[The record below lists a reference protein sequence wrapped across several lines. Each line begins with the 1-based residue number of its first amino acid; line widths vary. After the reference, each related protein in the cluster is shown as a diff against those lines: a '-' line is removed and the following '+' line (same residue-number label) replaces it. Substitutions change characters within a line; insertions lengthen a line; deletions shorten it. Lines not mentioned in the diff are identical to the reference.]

1 MLSIDTW
8 RSLLICA
15 VVLLG
20 VGVNTRRVGF
30 ALPARRT
37 ALRSGRCSHHTS
49 RSGGLLVR
57 GVFMLSFLVVVF
69 VVGFV
74 RVPSAPLVAFAAAH
88 VCCVL
93 S

>member
-1 MLSIDTW
+1 M
-8 RSLLICA
+8 
-15 VVLLG
+15 
-20 VGVNTRRVGF
+20 NTRRVGS
-30 ALPARRT
+30 ALPARRS
-37 ALRSGRCSHHTS
+37 ALRSRRCGRYTS

-88 VCCVL
+88 LCCSEEL
-93 S
+93 LIPPGGY